1 MGAEVNLAK
10 QFSVR
15 HEPKIEQ
22 RCLAYLRPPEI
33 CTSKAGK
40 TAMEDV
46 IWCWKSIPNSIAKG

>member
-1 MGAEVNLAK
+1 MGAEVDLAK

-15 HEPKIEQ
+15 HEPKIAQ

-46 IWCWKSIPNSIAKG
+46 I

>member
-1 MGAEVNLAK
+1 MGAEVDLAK

-15 HEPKIEQ
+15 NEPKIAQ

-40 TAMEDV
+40 TAMEDACNHYN
-46 IWCWKSIPNSIAKG
+46 WSCRTKNS